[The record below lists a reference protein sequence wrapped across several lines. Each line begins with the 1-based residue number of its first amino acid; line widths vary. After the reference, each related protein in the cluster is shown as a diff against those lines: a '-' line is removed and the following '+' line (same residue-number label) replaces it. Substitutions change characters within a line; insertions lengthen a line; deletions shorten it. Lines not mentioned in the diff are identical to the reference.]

1 MIARRPPWGYAAAY
15 VRGPSQSALRLA
27 EELCWLIARARRH
40 NRARIG
46 LHLGREGESVN
57 DWQVMAN
64 LDRDGPKPQN
74 ELAEH
79 IGHTPAGLSRLLDGL
94 ARRGLVRRED
104 DPRDGRL
111 KVVTVTPKGRA
122 WVKRLRPAVVDALY
136 EVASRLTQRQQLRL
150 HRLLVKMTA

>member
-1 MIARRPPWGYAAAY
+1 
-15 VRGPSQSALRLA
+15 
-27 EELCWLIARARRH
+27 LIARARRR

-46 LHLGREGESVN
+46 LHLGRDGESVN

-64 LDRDGPKPQN
+64 LDREGPKPQN

-94 ARRGLVRRED
+94 VRRGMVRRED

-111 KVVTVTPKGRA
+111 KVVTLTPKGRA
-122 WVKRLRPAVVDALY
+122 WVKRLRPSVVQALY
-136 EVASRLTQRQQLRL
+136 EVASSLTQREQLRL
-150 HRLLVKMTA
+150 RQLLVKLTA